1 MSRSA
6 QISAPHVLSQQSPA
20 EVSWEINAQPNNGQ
34 FEGWLLAR
42 SEEDRIVAL
51 QESLEAYAQGV
62 MVTSR
67 VSYIGLTLNLATRGK
82 GVCARISCHQSSVG
96 PLSIV
101 GFKEHCVLYC
111 I

>member
-67 VSYIGLTLNLATRGK
+67 VSYIRLTLNFSNAGKRSLCQNILSSKLYWITEHRG
-82 GVCARISCHQSSVG
+82 
-96 PLSIV
+96 
-101 GFKEHCVLYC
+101 F
-111 I
+111 